1 MSATELSFE
10 AVVDR
15 YCAAWN
21 EPDAQ
26 RRRDVLAAVWSDES
40 VYTDPTVHLAGI
52 EALSDHI
59 AAVATRYPGSCIVR
73 TTVLDAHHRL
83 ARFGWKKVLA
93 DGKSLPE
100 SLDIAELDGS
110 GKLARIV
117 GFFGAL
123 AKPVTDEA
131 SRG

>member
-1 MSATELSFE
+1 MSATDLSFE

-21 EPDAQ
+21 DPDACK
-26 RRRDVLAAVWSDES
+26 RRDLLASVWSDES
-40 VYTDPTVHLAGI
+40 VYVDPGVHLAGI
-52 EALSDHI
+52 EALSEHI
-59 AAVATRYPGSCIVR
+59 AAVAARYPGSCIVR
-73 TTVLDAHHRL
+73 TTVVDAHHRL
-83 ARFGWKKVLA
+83 ARFGWKMVRA
-93 DGKSLPE
+93 DGVSLPE

-123 AKPVTDEA
+123 TRQAA
-131 SRG
+131 G